1 MKMFIKSVDNIIVVQ
16 FLFLQYVMIISTV
29 AMVAHSNNQNNDNI
43 NALKSHVMSTTN
55 PSIPIV
61 YTSTQ
66 TYRWNKEEFPN
77 PQQNPQFCN
86 RQTSS
91 LLCDPDKFLTKQ
103 DANRLDFLMGQ
114 TTNTT
119 KCYCNECLSE
129 TSYGISVAIAITT
142 DIYQDYNVRAESAAQ
157 EFANHLRHRWQF
169 GTCDNTVLILLVAS
183 KPEITISLGTV
194 AEKILSND
202 FFNSTIYSHWA
213 DFETGQ
219 FFQGLSAIIGGIRI
233 VAHSSKKAP
242 IDLGDEPGPVSSGIS
257 NQAQHSSSTALI
269 VVGIIVG
276 FLLLVMVLTGTIFI
290 AKKKY
295 EKDDN
300 ESAIGPNQKPSGYW
314 SNGDGEV
321 KTTQANDE
329 TKAEEEEEEEE
340 ENEDEDEAPPVPK
353 TLPPQITS
361 SGTTRKL
368 SGPNGGMEY
377 EPVSIEEDDQPRST
391 LNPTASNTIQRPS
404 LLKAQ
409 QDSEDSHLHG
419 KDEILDQSSRI
430 STPEMERHSKL

>member
-1 MKMFIKSVDNIIVVQ
+1 M
-16 FLFLQYVMIISTV
+16 
-29 AMVAHSNNQNNDNI
+29 
-43 NALKSHVMSTTN
+43 
-55 PSIPIV
+55 
-61 YTSTQ
+61 
-66 TYRWNKEEFPN
+66 
-77 PQQNPQFCN
+77 
-86 RQTSS
+86 
-91 LLCDPDKFLTKQ
+91 
-103 DANRLDFLMGQ
+103 
-114 TTNTT
+114 
-119 KCYCNECLSE
+119 
-129 TSYGISVAIAITT
+129 
-142 DIYQDYNVRAESAAQ
+142 
-157 EFANHLRHRWQF
+157 
-169 GTCDNTVLILLVAS
+169 
-183 KPEITISLGTV
+183 
-194 AEKILSND
+194 
-202 FFNSTIYSHWA
+202 
-213 DFETGQ
+213 
-219 FFQGLSAIIGGIRI
+219 
-233 VAHSSKKAP
+233 AHSSKKAP